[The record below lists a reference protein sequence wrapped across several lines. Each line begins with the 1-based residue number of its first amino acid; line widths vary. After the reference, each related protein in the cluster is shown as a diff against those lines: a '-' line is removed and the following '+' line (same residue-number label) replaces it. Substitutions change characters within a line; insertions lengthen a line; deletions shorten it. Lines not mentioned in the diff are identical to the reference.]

1 MAITAFMAA
10 APDMKLVVPATK
22 NPNFEAFYLN
32 GVQSTLLKFV
42 EMDPYTWSVPPLERA
57 CIDFDKLVVWTGVRS
72 SYDSFHIVYTVL
84 DDLLDGCSIDDD
96 VLAKRTIRVVPPYD
110 RHLAEWI
117 CGAADM
123 CVIPELSIPTSW
135 RVLNIPRSTFTL
147 KDWEFLTHDARGSLP
162 FTFM

>member
-10 APDMKLVVPATK
+10 APDVKLVVPASST
-22 NPNFEAFYLN
+22 PNSEVYKFS

-42 EMDPYTWSVPPLERA
+42 ELDPFTWTIPAMDRA
-57 CIDFDKLVVWTGVRS
+57 CIDADKLVVWTGVRS
-72 SYDSFHIVYTVL
+72 SRDSYHIVYTVL

-117 CGAADM
+117 CGSADV
-123 CVIPELSIPTSW
+123 CVIPDLSIPTSW
-135 RVLNIPRSTFTL
+135 RVLNVPRSTFSL
-147 KDWEFLTHDARGSLP
+147 EDWKTLTHDARGPLP

>member
-1 MAITAFMAA
+1 MAITAFLAA
-10 APDMKLVVPATK
+10 APDMKLVIPATK

-42 EMDPYTWSVPPLERA
+42 EMDPYTWSVPPLNRA

-72 SYDSFHIVYTVL
+72 NDDSFHIVYTVL
-84 DDLLDGCSIDDD
+84 DDLLDGCAIEDD
-96 VLAKRTIRVVPPYD
+96 VLAKRSIRVVPPYD

-117 CGAADM
+117 CGPANM

-135 RVLNIPRSTFTL
+135 RVLNVPRSTFNRE
-147 KDWEFLTHDARGSLP
+147 DWEYFAHMAHGQLP